1 MWAKIKSFLDIISL
15 VKMIMTWLVAKENQ
29 QIGRNE
35 KAHEVTMETA
45 EAENRMRDVERPDD
59 SAAARSLSEGKF

>member
-45 EAENRMRDVERPDD
+45 ETENRMRDVVRPDD
-59 SAAARSLSEGKF
+59 DAVDRKLQDGSF